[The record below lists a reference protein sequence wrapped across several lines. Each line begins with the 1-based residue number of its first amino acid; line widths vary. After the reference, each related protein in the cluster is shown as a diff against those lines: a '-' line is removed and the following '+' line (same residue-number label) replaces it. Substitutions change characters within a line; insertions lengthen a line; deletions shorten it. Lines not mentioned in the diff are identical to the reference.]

1 MEACSASSGVAPV
14 ASKIFRI
21 DILDFSSQIASKQSK
36 RLKYLQRLSF
46 YKLRVSFIIL
56 DTIFCNNYKSNL
68 RNNISF

>member
-46 YKLRVSFIIL
+46 YKSRVIHYSLNLIQSFVTIIKVR
-56 DTIFCNNYKSNL
+56 IF
-68 RNNISF
+68 